1 MVTITT
7 PDSRWVCGRCAVSVG
22 RIDGVP
28 APRPTTWTKSDEGTF
43 CLGCSRA
50 LAGEA
55 AIDSASPDCSSEE
68 RVRIRRSAVIEFE
81 VRRCPDSGDRQIA
94 QSCRTSASAVKTV
107 RSLLEQTPEPV

>member
-1 MVTITT
+1 MNAIAT
-7 PDSRWVCGRCAVSVG
+7 PDTRWVCDKCTVSVG

-28 APRPTTWTKSDEGTF
+28 TPRPSTWTKSDEGTF

-55 AIDSASPDCSSEE
+55 AIDSASAECSSEE

-94 QSCRTSASAVKTV
+94 QSCRTSASAVKAV
-107 RSLLEQTPEPV
+107 RGLLEQTPEPV

>member
-1 MVTITT
+1 M
-7 PDSRWVCGRCAVSVG
+7 SVG

-28 APRPTTWTKSDEGTF
+28 APRPDTWTKSDEGTF

-50 LAGEA
+50 LAGEV

-81 VRRCPDSGDRQIA
+81 VRRCPDSADRKIA
-94 QSCRTSASAVKTV
+94 QSCRTSASAVKAV
-107 RSLLEQTPEPV
+107 RQRLEQEPVPWR